1 MPYEI
6 TKVETLHQGWS
17 DLLLATV
24 RTPAGEEL
32 RREIEDHGQAVAVLP
47 FDPERRVATLV
58 RQFRAPLL
66 HAAGVA
72 EHLEVP
78 AGILDSD
85 DPEAEARR
93 EVQEE
98 AGLTL
103 RELESAGTVWPCPG
117 VSTERIHLFLAAYS
131 QADRTGQGGGLSGEN
146 EDITVI
152 EMPLAELADMA
163 DDGRLADLKSL
174 AMVQTLRLRRP
185 DLFRP

>member
-6 TKVETLHQGWS
+6 TKVETVYGGWS

-24 RTPAGEEL
+24 RTPRGEEL

-66 HAAGVA
+66 HAAGLA

-78 AGILDSD
+78 AGILDGD

-98 AGLTL
+98 AGLAL
-103 RELESAGTVWPCPG
+103 RDLQPAGTVWPCPG

-131 QADRTGQGGGLSGEN
+131 AGDRTGEGGGLAGEH
-146 EDITVI
+146 EDITVV
-152 EMPLAELADMA
+152 EMPLAELAAMA
-163 DDGRLADLKSL
+163 DDGRLSDLKSL

>member
-6 TKVETLHQGWS
+6 TKVETLHRGWS

-24 RTPAGEEL
+24 RTPNGEEI

-66 HAAGVA
+66 HAAGLV
-72 EHLEVP
+72 EHLEIP

-85 DPEAEARR
+85 DPEAEGRR
-93 EVQEE
+93 EVEE
-98 AGLTL
+98 EVGLTL
-103 RELESAGTVWPCPG
+103 RELEPAGIAWPCPG

-131 QADRTGQGGGLSGEN
+131 RADRTGRGGGLPGEN
-146 EDITVI
+146 EDITVV
-152 EMPLAELADMA
+152 EMPLADLAAMA
-163 DDGRLADLKSL
+163 DEGRLADLKSL